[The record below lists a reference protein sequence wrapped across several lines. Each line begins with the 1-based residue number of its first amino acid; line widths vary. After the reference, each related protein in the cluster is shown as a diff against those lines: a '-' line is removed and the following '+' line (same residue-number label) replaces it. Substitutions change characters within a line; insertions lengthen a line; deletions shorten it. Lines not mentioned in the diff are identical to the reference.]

1 MCHCEKYTSFVLAA
15 LSTKGQPN
23 LPSNCHLNPFITVK
37 EETKPIVEGKIQ
49 GEETL
54 DNTNSSDNHGIT
66 LLVNNGVLGI
76 THIALTQPSI
86 GIDPIIVL
94 SPSKVELF
102 GPKPQ
107 QSALNVNSTSP
118 TDIEND
124 FNFMP
129 STLLNQTSLG
139 TWKLKPPLT

>member
-37 EETKPIVEGKIQ
+37 EETKPIVEVEIQ

-76 THIALTQPSI
+76 TQPSI

-124 FNFMP
+124 FMP

-139 TWKLKPPLT
+139 TWKSKPPLT

>member
-37 EETKPIVEGKIQ
+37 EETKPIVEVEIQ

-76 THIALTQPSI
+76 TQPSI

-94 SPSKVELF
+94 NPSKVELF

-124 FNFMP
+124 FMP

>member
-76 THIALTQPSI
+76 TQPSI

-124 FNFMP
+124 FMP

-139 TWKLKPPLT
+139 TWKSKPPLT